1 MHEYYRSIFVV
12 SPLKGSKKNDVEWIL
27 FYSDRLYTYQTY
39 KNMKKIIYPLILP
52 LAIAS
57 GLAFANHE
65 IKSETFKK
73 PSPKPRAAVNMWQT
87 SPQGIKVLDS
97 AAKIRSQVKDSTYI
111 EAVITSLYLPLGS
124 QLGFGVMIRIKSE
137 DYILSFG
144 LENSNDFQQLHS
156 LKVNDKIMIRS
167 HSVMYAPKYSYPIVS
182 GDYLERDGKI
192 MYKRTPRQGGC

>member
-1 MHEYYRSIFVV
+1 
-12 SPLKGSKKNDVEWIL
+12 
-27 FYSDRLYTYQTY
+27 
-39 KNMKKIIYPLILP
+39 MKKIIYPLILP
-52 LAIAS
+52 LAIAG
-57 GLAFANHE
+57 GLALASHE
-65 IKSETFKK
+65 IKSETLKK
-73 PSPKPRAAVNMWQT
+73 STPKPRSAVDMKTENKKWEASPDGIKFKKWKA
-87 SPQGIKVLDS
+87 SPQGTKVLDS
-97 AAKIRSQVKDSTYI
+97 AAKIRNQVKDSTNI

-124 QLGFGVMIRIKSE
+124 QLGFGVMIRINGE

-192 MYKRTPRQGGC
+192 MYKRIPRQGGC